1 MDCSRTKCMSNC
13 CVQTVPPDSSFKAL
27 GQPVQDWMARLT
39 AGLNRSIESSNQTMG
54 DLERQILQQSQ
65 GLERKLL
72 EEASQKKADQ
82 SPPVCPV
89 CGNPLSRLS
98 HGHERTYQTR
108 FGLVTIR
115 RSRGWCK
122 RCKAWRFPADYALG
136 LEDTG
141 SASPSVQEMAALVA
155 SKMPVAEASAVLEH
169 LTGVKLPWATL
180 DREARRQGKRAER
193 KRKELDQQMGLGQG
207 AEQCVSLEPKPFTL
221 VIEIDAWNIR
231 ERDAWGQSQ
240 AQRARGVEPAR
251 WHWVYGGTCF
261 RLEERR
267 QTDTGR
273 SVILSRGTVMTR
285 GGVDALRE
293 QLFAECLRQGMGKAA
308 EVLVVADGAMW
319 IWNLVSDR
327 FGQARQRLDFYHA
340 SQHLWAVAHALHP
353 DDPAAAHQWIEPLL
367 RKLKA
372 GRSLKVMAELEQV
385 TKRLRAKRRAEAERE
400 LEYFRSHRH
409 RLDYR
414 AAKQSGQPL
423 GSGAIES
430 TCRQYQCRFKRCG
443 QFWSQ
448 SGDEALMCLETFWRN
463 GRWHL
468 LFPHS
473 VDPSKN

>member
-1 MDCSRTKCMSNC
+1 MNNC
-13 CVQTVPPDSSFKAL
+13 CVESVPQSDSSFETF
-27 GQPVQDWMARLT
+27 GQSVADWMARLT
-39 AGLNRSIESSNQTMG
+39 AGLNRSIPNTNQTMG
-54 DLERQILQQSQ
+54 DLERQILQQTQ

-72 EEASQKKADQ
+72 EEASQKKAEQ
-82 SPPVCPV
+82 SPPACPV
-89 CGNPLSRLS
+89 CGNKLSRLS

-108 FGLVTIR
+108 FGPVTIR
-115 RSRGWCK
+115 RSRGWCQ

-136 LEDTG
+136 LEETG

-155 SKMPVAEASAVLEH
+155 SKMPVAEASTVLEH
-169 LTGVKLPWATL
+169 LTGVKLPPATL

-193 KRKELDQQMGLGQG
+193 KRRELDQQLSLGQG
-207 AEQCVSLEPKPFTL
+207 VEQYAAVEQKPFTL

-231 ERDAWGQSQ
+231 ERDHWGQSQ
-240 AQRARGVEPAR
+240 QQRAKGMEPAR

-261 RLEERR
+261 RLEERPR
-267 QTDTGR
+267 TDAGR
-273 SVILSRGTVMTR
+273 SMILSRGTVMTR

-293 QLFAECLRQGMGKAA
+293 QLFAECLRQGIGKAA

-327 FGQARQRLDFYHA
+327 FGQATQRLDFYHA

-353 DDPAAAHQWIEPLL
+353 EDPSAAHQWIEPLL
-367 RKLKA
+367 KKLKA
-372 GRSLKVMAELEQV
+372 GRSLKVITELEQV
-385 TKRLRAKRRAEAERE
+385 TKGLRAKRRAEAQRE
-400 LEYFRSHRH
+400 LEYFRTHRQ

-414 AAKQSGQPL
+414 AAKQRGQPL

-430 TCRQYQCRFKRCG
+430 TCRQYQCRFKRGG

-463 GRWHL
+463 GRWNM

-473 VDPSKN
+473 IDPSKN

>member
-1 MDCSRTKCMSNC
+1 
-13 CVQTVPPDSSFKAL
+13 
-27 GQPVQDWMARLT
+27 
-39 AGLNRSIESSNQTMG
+39 
-54 DLERQILQQSQ
+54 
-65 GLERKLL
+65 
-72 EEASQKKADQ
+72 
-82 SPPVCPV
+82 
-89 CGNPLSRLS
+89 
-98 HGHERTYQTR
+98 
-108 FGLVTIR
+108 VTIR

-122 RCKAWRFPADYALG
+122 GCKAWRFPADYALG

-155 SKMPVAEASAVLEH
+155 SKMPVSEASAVLEH
-169 LTGVKLPWATL
+169 LTGVKLPPATL

-193 KRKELDQQMGLGQG
+193 KRQELDEQMSLGGG
-207 AEQCVSLEPKPFTL
+207 AEQCVAVEQEPFTL

-231 ERDAWGQSQ
+231 ERDEWGRSQ
-240 AQRARGVEPAR
+240 EQRAKGMEPAR

-261 RLEERR
+261 RLEERP
-267 QTDTGR
+267 QTDPGR

-285 GGVDALRE
+285 GGVEALRE
-293 QLFAECLRQGMGKAA
+293 QLFAECLRQGLGQAA

-327 FGQARQRLDFYHA
+327 FGSARQRLDFYHA

-353 DDPAAAHQWIEPLL
+353 EDASAAYQWIEPLL
-367 RKLKA
+367 KKLKA
-372 GRSLKVMAELEQV
+372 GRSVKVIAELEQV
-385 TKRLRAKRRAEAERE
+385 TKRLRAKRRVEAERQ
-400 LEYFRSHRH
+400 LEYFRSHRQ

-414 AAKQSGQPL
+414 GAKQSGQPL

>member
-1 MDCSRTKCMSNC
+1 MSNC
-13 CVQTVPPDSSFKAL
+13 CVQTVPPDSSYKAFKE
-27 GQPVQDWMARLT
+27 PVADWMKRLT
-39 AGLNRSIESSNQTMG
+39 AGLNRSIETTNQTMG
-54 DLERQILQQSQ
+54 DLEREILQQTQ

-89 CGNPLSRLS
+89 CGQPLSRLS
-98 HGHERTYQTR
+98 AGHERTYQTR

-122 RCKAWRFPADYALG
+122 RCKKWRFAADYALG

-155 SKMPVAEASAVLEH
+155 SKMPVNEASTVLER
-169 LTGVKLPWATL
+169 LTGVKLPPATL
-180 DREARRQGKRAER
+180 DREARRQGKRAQR
-193 KRKELDQQMGLGQG
+193 KRQELDEQMSLGGG
-207 AEQCVSLEPKPFTL
+207 AEQCVVLEPKPFTL
-221 VIEIDAWNIR
+221 VVEIDAWNIR
-231 ERDAWGQSQ
+231 ERDQWGRSRQ
-240 AQRARGVEPAR
+240 QRAQGLEPAR

-267 QTDTGR
+267 PTDTGR

-285 GGVDALRE
+285 GGVEALRE
-293 QLFAECLRQGMGKAA
+293 QLFAECLRQGMGQAA

-319 IWNLVSDR
+319 IWNLVNDR
-327 FGQARQRLDFYHA
+327 FGGAKQRLDFYHA

-353 DDPAAAHQWIEPLL
+353 EDPAAAHRWIEPLL
-367 RKLKA
+367 RKLKG
-372 GRSLKVMAELEQV
+372 GRSVKVIAELERV
-385 TKRLRAKRRAEAERE
+385 TKRLRARRRVEAQRE
-400 LEYFRSHRH
+400 LEYFRSHRQ
-409 RLDYR
+409 RLDYGG
-414 AAKQSGQPL
+414 AKTSGQPL

>member
-1 MDCSRTKCMSNC
+1 MSNC
-13 CVQTVPPDSSFKAL
+13 CVQSVPPDSSYEAF
-27 GQPVQDWMARLT
+27 GQPMMDWMARLT
-39 AGLNRSIESSNQTMG
+39 AGLDRSIPNANQTMG
-54 DLERQILQQSQ
+54 DLEREIIEQTQ
-65 GLERKLL
+65 GLECKLL

-89 CGNPLSRLS
+89 CGHQLSRLS
-98 HGHERTYQTR
+98 DGHQRTYQTR
-108 FGLVTIR
+108 FGPVTIR

-141 SASPSVQEMAALVA
+141 SASPSVQEMAALLA
-155 SKMPVAEASAVLEH
+155 SKMPVAEASAVLDH
-169 LTGVKLPWATL
+169 LTGVKLPPATL

-193 KRKELDQQMGLGQG
+193 KRKELDEQMSAGQG
-207 AEQCVSLEPKPFTL
+207 QPCVPLPQKPFTL

-231 ERDAWGQSQ
+231 ERDHWGQSQ
-240 AQRARGVEPAR
+240 QRRAQGVEPER

-261 RLEERR
+261 RLDQRT

-273 SVILSRGTVMTR
+273 PIILSRGTVMTR
-285 GGVDALRE
+285 GGIDALRE
-293 QLFAECLRQGMGKAA
+293 QLFAECLRHGAGQAA

-319 IWNLVSDR
+319 IWKLVADR
-327 FGQARQRLDFYHA
+327 FATATQRLDFYHA

-353 DDPAAAHQWIEPLL
+353 EDAQAAHQWIEPLL
-367 RKLKA
+367 KKLKA
-372 GRSLKVMAELEQV
+372 GRSVHVIGELKAV
-385 TKRLRAKRRAEAERE
+385 TRHLRAKRRAAAQSE
-400 LEYFRSHRH
+400 LEYFQTHRD
-409 RLDYR
+409 RLDYQI
-414 AAKQSGQPL
+414 AKKRGQPL

-430 TCRQYQCRFKRCG
+430 TCRQYQCRFKRPG
-443 QFWSQ
+443 QFWTR

-473 VDPSKN
+473 DPSKN